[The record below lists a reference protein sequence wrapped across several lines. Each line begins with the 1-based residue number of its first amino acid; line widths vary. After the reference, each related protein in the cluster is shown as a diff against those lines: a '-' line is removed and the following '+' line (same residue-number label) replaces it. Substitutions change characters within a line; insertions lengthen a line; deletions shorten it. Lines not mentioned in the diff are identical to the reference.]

1 MVTITSKIYNKEN
14 ELVSNISRNFRE
26 DLIEELKQALFE
38 TLQKEFKQGNT
49 YYLNIDTKENKQSFT
64 FTNVNQLSDIFELEV

>member
-38 TLQKEFKQGNT
+38 TLQKEFKVGNT
-49 YYLNIDTKENKQSFT
+49 YHLNIDTKTNKQSFT